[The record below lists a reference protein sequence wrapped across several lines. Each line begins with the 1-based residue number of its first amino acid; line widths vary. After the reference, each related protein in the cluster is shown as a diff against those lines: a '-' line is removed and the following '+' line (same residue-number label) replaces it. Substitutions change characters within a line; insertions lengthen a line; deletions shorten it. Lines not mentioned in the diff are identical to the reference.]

1 MNSLSVSDNI
11 KLYTENIQK
20 LIAQKSEIEKEMYRL
35 EGSIRVFEN
44 FKKLGIETIQIN
56 NDNNIL
62 ENTEVIDNEDAI

>member
-11 KLYTENIQK
+11 KLYNENIQK
-20 LIAQKSEIEKEMYRL
+20 LIVQKSEIEKEMYRL
-35 EGSIRVFEN
+35 EGSIRIFEN